1 MTFMKNNNL
10 GKKFNSNMKKTT
22 DMKKSSKRG
31 IFLSVVVLFSISLIL
46 TPLNGY
52 AEEIIVKSVGVDK
65 TSIITLTNESEK
77 NVEMFRIWL
86 SQDTNFQS
94 FKTERG
100 WIGEKTSVGPI
111 IFTTS
116 ESIKKNESVKFG
128 IKTDKS
134 NPIINWKALDQT
146 SSTIATG
153 VILTKEMKI
162 VIENPEIKNNENIK
176 NNSGEI
182 FPESTFKIIPDK
194 PNPGSTIRV
203 TGENF
208 GSSQLFDFY
217 VNENKIGSFDT
228 DTNGNFMTTMK
239 IPNTGISERI
249 DFKVKN
255 NQGEEKIVSLRLGNN
270 ENRIT
275 QSIDYKISI
284 NPIDKIVHRG
294 DSLEVAG
301 TGTPG
306 TAVVTEIKNP
316 EQIVINSRTAKVD
329 GTGNWKLETAINIP
343 YDAVFGKY
351 SITVSDGRNQSLQNW
366 TIETD
371 KIILINP
378 TEIIFNP
385 GELIKFNGTAA
396 PNQLIEL
403 MLEDN
408 LGNEI
413 ISDII
418 ELDETGF
425 VEFEYQTTENDD
437 VEGTWTLVATQN
449 KNKEFVYV
457 GYGEYPTTP
466 VNLEFNKVNYK
477 ASEKAII
484 SVLGKP
490 SDVVKMMIISPSGN
504 ISGDEISIKLREDG
518 RATYELDLTGYASGI
533 YTAVIQ
539 KNNSQSSE
547 KFSVGLQLGSG
558 PIDAKTTQI
567 EYTQGERILLLGSA
581 NANSLLNVILVDP
594 NGIKIKEIQI
604 PSKSDGTFTVDQ
616 LKIPSNGIL
625 GIWEIN
631 VSSGSNLEIIEFNV
645 ISEKGQGLTVT
656 IEDDVVIPGF
666 GKTLKF
672 LITAD
677 QKSSISM
684 KVSNTNGKQL
694 GDTSNCVPTAEFKC
708 EILWTIPKNTIPG
721 TYTVRV
727 TDSITSTETTFEI
740 K

>member
-1 MTFMKNNNL
+1 MTFIKNNKL
-10 GKKFNSNMKKTT
+10 EKEFNPHMKKI
-22 DMKKSSKRG
+22 MNIKKSSKRG
-31 IFLSVVVLFSISLIL
+31 IFLSIVILFSISLIL

-65 TSIITLTNESEK
+65 TSIITLTNESVK

-100 WIGEKTSVGPI
+100 WVGEKTSLGPI

-146 SSTIATG
+146 SSTIGTG
-153 VILTKEMKI
+153 VIVTKEMKI
-162 VIENPEIKNNENIK
+162 VIENPEIKDNGNIK

-217 VNENKIGSFDT
+217 VNDNKIGSFDT
-228 DTNGNFMTTMK
+228 DNNGNFMTTMK
-239 IPNTGISERI
+239 IPDTGVSERV
-249 DFKVKN
+249 DFKIKN
-255 NQGEEKIVSLRLGNN
+255 NQGEEKIISLRLGNN

-275 QSIDYKISI
+275 QLIDNKISI
-284 NPIDKIVHRG
+284 NPIKNIIHRG
-294 DSLEVAG
+294 DILEISG

-329 GTGNWKLETAINIP
+329 GTGNWKLETLINIP

-371 KIILINP
+371 KIISLNP
-378 TEIIFNP
+378 TKTMFDS
-385 GELIKFNGTAA
+385 GELIKFNGTAI

-403 MLEDN
+403 MIEDN
-408 LGNEI
+408 LGNEV

-418 ELDETGF
+418 QVDETGF
-425 VEFEYQTTENDD
+425 IEFEYQTTENDD
-437 VEGTWTLVATQN
+437 PEGTWTLIATQN
-449 KNKEFVYV
+449 ENKEFTYV
-457 GYGEYPTTP
+457 GYGEYPTIP
-466 VNLEFNKVNYK
+466 VNLEFNKMNYK
-477 ASEKAII
+477 SSEKAII
-484 SVLGKP
+484 SVIGKP
-490 SDVVKMMIISPSGN
+490 SDVLKMIIISPSGN
-504 ISGDEISIKLREDG
+504 ISGEEILIELREDG
-518 RATYELDLTGYASGI
+518 RITYELDLTGYASGI

-547 KFSVGLQLGSG
+547 KFSVGLQVGSG
-558 PIDAKTTQI
+558 PIEAKTTQT

-594 NGIKIKEIQI
+594 NGMKIKEMQI
-604 PSKSDGTFTVDQ
+604 PSKSDGTFTVDK
-616 LKIPSNGIL
+616 LKIPSNGVL
-625 GIWEIN
+625 GIWEID
-631 VSSGSNLEIIEFNV
+631 VSSGSNLEVIEFDV

-656 IEDDVVIPGF
+656 VEDDVVIPGF

-672 LITAD
+672 SITAD

-684 KVSNTNGKQL
+684 EVSNINGERI
-694 GDTSNCVPTAEFKC
+694 GDKSNCVPTAEFKC

-721 TYTVRV
+721 TYKVVV
-727 TDSITSTETTFEI
+727 TDSIISTETTFEI

>member
-153 VILTKEMKI
+153 VIVTKEMKI

-329 GTGNWKLETAINIP
+329 GTGNWKLETVINIP
-343 YDAVFGKY
+343 YDAAFGKY

-418 ELDETGF
+418 DLDETGF

-437 VEGTWTLVATQN
+437 PEGTWTLVATQN
-449 KNKEFVYV
+449 KNKEFTYV

-558 PIDAKTTQI
+558 PIDAKTTQV

-616 LKIPSNGIL
+616 LKIPSNGVL

-672 LITAD
+672 SITAD

-684 KVSNTNGKQL
+684 KVSNTNGEQL

-708 EILWTIPKNTIPG
+708 EILWTIPKDTIPG